1 MDTNHRFYTRRA
13 HEEAAK
19 AVAALTPEARAMHAE
34 LAARFRKHAEES
46 EKELAEAG
54 GGVLAAINDIR

>member
-1 MDTNHRFYTRRA
+1 MDTNHSFYTRRA
-13 HEEAAK
+13 HEVEAK

-46 EKELAEAG
+46 EHELADA
-54 GGVLAAINDIR
+54 GGVLCEGSDVL

>member
-34 LAARFRKHAEES
+34 LAERFRKHAEES
-46 EKELAEAG
+46 ERELADADLA
-54 GGVLAAINDIR
+54 VLPRTDAY